1 MMNIEKQYQDCVW
14 RRPDGREC
22 RTCSNLCGTYYGPRG
37 ITKADLEKDMKNTE
51 KKRKH
56 LELVVKYED
65 TKDQDTE
72 KEDAEVAAKRRR
84 IRDVAPLV
92 GDSEISLQRDA
103 GLNMDEELGNF
114 WPLDVF
120 KKNFPDRPDPVPEAI
135 MELIRDGKPVRGVI
149 LEPDG
154 KTAIGV
160 IHLTSHRGLRAVR
173 NTLLANTV
181 TSITSGH
188 LDDVYAAVNSR
199 LQVSTA
205 AVPVLK
211 ANDEAASMAKGSVMK
226 KRNLSIKDS
235 DSDFNLDAILGKTEL
250 RVSGGGKADTGSKA
264 ETGNCKAE
272 QSDDQN
278 KPKKTVK
285 QRRHLVSKRPPRPLH
300 QVSGKRP

>member
-1 MMNIEKQYQDCVW
+1 MANIEKQYQDCVW

-22 RTCSNLCGTYYGPRG
+22 RTCSNLCTTYYGPRG

-56 LELVVKYED
+56 LELVAKYED

-72 KEDAEVAAKRRR
+72 KEDAEAAAKRRR
-84 IRDVAPLV
+84 IRDVDYLV
-92 GDSEISLQRDA
+92 GDSEISLHRDA

-120 KKNFPDRPDPVPEAI
+120 KKNFPNRPDPGPEAI
-135 MELIRDGKPVRGVI
+135 MELMRDGKPVRGVI
-149 LEPDG
+149 LEPEG

-160 IHLTSHRGLRAVR
+160 IRLTSHRGLRAVR
-173 NTLLANTV
+173 NTLLANTA
-181 TSITSGH
+181 TSMTSGH

-211 ANDEAASMAKGSVMK
+211 DNDETASMAKGSVMK
-226 KRNLSIKDS
+226 KRNLSHKDS
-235 DSDFNLDAILGKTEL
+235 DSDFNLDAILGKPEL
-250 RVSGGGKADTGSKA
+250 RVSNACKADAGSRA
-264 ETGNCKAE
+264 ETANCKTE
-272 QSDDQN
+272 QGEDEN
-278 KPKKTVK
+278 KTKKK
-285 QRRHLVSKRPPRPLH
+285 
-300 QVSGKRP
+300 